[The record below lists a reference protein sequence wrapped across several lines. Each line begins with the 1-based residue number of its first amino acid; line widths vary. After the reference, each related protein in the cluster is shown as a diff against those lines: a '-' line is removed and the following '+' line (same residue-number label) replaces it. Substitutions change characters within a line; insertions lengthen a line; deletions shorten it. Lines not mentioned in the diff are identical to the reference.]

1 MPGLNLRGYGGV
13 AAYGAPGNASPRAS
27 NVTQAAFGSGYSQ
40 PQQSARD
47 AMWPNDA
54 GGMVGIAGLVG
65 LGILVFIRHSLPR

>member
-13 AAYGAPGNASPRAS
+13 AAYGAPGNAAPAA

-40 PQQSARD
+40 PEQSTKSAL
-47 AMWPNDA
+47 MPNDA

-65 LGILVFIRHSLPR
+65 LGILIFIRHSLPR